1 MLSIIR
7 IRILMALAVV
17 LLVPTDSVHT
27 AEAAVQ
33 GTGTAVIHDDGA
45 LSDAIT
51 YSMAGVIPPASG
63 KEYVGWLV
71 SDDGSV
77 KLSTGPMVVQGDGS
91 LSHTFDSTSN
101 RYTGENLVHNY
112 SKAMI
117 TEELAGSDPNAP
129 AGLVV
134 FSHEVPSS
142 AMAHIR
148 HLLSDWPPGTLV
160 GILTN
165 LKQQLDVAIT
175 HANLALNSTTLND
188 VFLHT
193 HHAINIIEG
202 PSGANY
208 DASFGDP
215 GDGQGVFLHAMDRK
229 HSGFA
234 ASAAPGDTVINTRAN
249 LVEVSGQHTAG
260 QSTVA
265 RDVAVN
271 DVLTQTDISLAK
283 SFVGPGANTVLGY
296 LDSARIG
303 GDADGDGAINL
314 IAGEGGA
321 QQAYIEAQ
329 LMATYTLEFDP
340 SYYVA
345 VPGVTTWSVLILALL
360 LGLAAMW
367 RGRSVSG
374 VGQVNSG

>member
-33 GTGTAVIHDDGA
+33 GTGTALIHDDGV

-112 SKAMI
+112 SKVMI

-142 AMAHIR
+142 
-148 HLLSDWPPGTLV
+148 
-160 GILTN
+160 
-165 LKQQLDVAIT
+165 
-175 HANLALNSTTLND
+175 
-188 VFLHT
+188 
-193 HHAINIIEG
+193 G
-202 PSGANY
+202 PTS
-208 DASFGDP
+208 
-215 GDGQGVFLHAMDRK
+215 
-229 HSGFA
+229 
-234 ASAAPGDTVINTRAN
+234 
-249 LVEVSGQHTAG
+249 
-260 QSTVA
+260 
-265 RDVAVN
+265 
-271 DVLTQTDISLAK
+271 
-283 SFVGPGANTVLGY
+283 
-296 LDSARIG
+296 
-303 GDADGDGAINL
+303 
-314 IAGEGGA
+314 
-321 QQAYIEAQ
+321 
-329 LMATYTLEFDP
+329 
-340 SYYVA
+340 
-345 VPGVTTWSVLILALL
+345 
-360 LGLAAMW
+360 
-367 RGRSVSG
+367 
-374 VGQVNSG
+374 